1 MEVEDC
7 TAVRHTTLGHYCDR
21 LGEESIMRIVVTA
34 LVCAVLLLSYQLHTV
49 TTKLEQFENR
59 STVQVDDK
67 FAQFL
72 AMVESLIQ
80 LDQKYKQQLEGKDG
94 NNNHN

>member
-7 TAVRHTTLGHYCDR
+7 TAVRHTTLGHYCYR

-49 TTKLEQFENR
+49 TAKLEQFENR
-59 STVQVDDK
+59 STVHKADH
-67 FAQFL
+67 FTQFL
-72 AMVESLIQ
+72 AMVESLIE

-94 NNNHN
+94 SNHN

>member
-1 MEVEDC
+1 
-7 TAVRHTTLGHYCDR
+7 
-21 LGEESIMRIVVTA
+21 MRIVVTA

-59 STVQVDDK
+59 STVHADDK
-67 FAQFL
+67 FTQFL
-72 AMVESLIQ
+72 AMVEALME

-94 NNNHN
+94 SNHN

>member
-1 MEVEDC
+1 
-7 TAVRHTTLGHYCDR
+7 
-21 LGEESIMRIVVTA
+21 MRIVVTA
-34 LVCAVLLLSYQLHTV
+34 LVCAVLILGYQLHTV

-59 STVQVDDK
+59 STVHKDDH
-67 FAQFL
+67 FTQFL
-72 AMVESLIQ
+72 AMVESLME

>member
-7 TAVRHTTLGHYCDR
+7 TAVRHTTLGHYCYR

-59 STVQVDDK
+59 STVHKDDR
-67 FAQFL
+67 FNDFL
-72 AMVESLIQ
+72 AMVEALMA
-80 LDQKYKQQLEGKDG
+80 LDTKHKQQLEGKHG
-94 NNNHN
+94 NNNSK